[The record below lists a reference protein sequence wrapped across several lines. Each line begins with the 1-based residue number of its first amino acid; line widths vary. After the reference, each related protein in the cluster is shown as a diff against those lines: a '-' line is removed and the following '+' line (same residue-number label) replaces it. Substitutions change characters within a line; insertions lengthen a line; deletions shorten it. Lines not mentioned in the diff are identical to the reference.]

1 MYGCG
6 SKSIDL
12 ELGEHLDRE
21 TSVELI
27 ESNRDMQSASR
38 VANQYN
44 FPDRVG
50 KACVPN
56 LGAYRKSARRGEAD
70 TALEEKRKEIKDES
84 RCAIIDASYW
94 TAKNARQASAWSR
107 RERLLFGTSSD
118 LEPHQLRL
126 PQKILTCTSC
136 H

>member
-6 SKSIDL
+6 SKSVDL
-12 ELGEHLDRE
+12 ELGEHLDWE
-21 TSVELI
+21 TSMELI

-38 VANQYN
+38 VADQDN

-70 TALEEKRKEIKDES
+70 TALEEKCKEIKDES
-84 RCAIIDASYW
+84 RCAVINACYW
-94 TAKNARQASAWSR
+94 AAKNARQASALVT
-107 RERLLFGTSSD
+107 ERAITFWYLVSS
-118 LEPHQLRL
+118 
-126 PQKILTCTSC
+126 
-136 H
+136 

>member
-1 MYGCG
+1 MDGCG

-21 TSVELI
+21 TSVKLI

-70 TALEEKRKEIKDES
+70 TALEEKRKEIKNES

-94 TAKNARQASAWSR
+94 AAKNARQASALVA
-107 RERLLFGTSSD
+107 ERAITFWYLVRS
-118 LEPHQLRL
+118 
-126 PQKILTCTSC
+126 
-136 H
+136 